1 MVCFILHL
9 SSFLLILQPDFFYY
23 ALMQIYLNLIT
34 GVHSVTS
41 KVYMLLKCTF
51 RSMDSTY
58 SWTVSYR
65 LEAQEE

>member
-34 GVHSVTS
+34 GAHSVTS
-41 KVYMLLKCTF
+41 KEYMLLKSTF

>member
-41 KVYMLLKCTF
+41 KVYM
-51 RSMDSTY
+51 DSTY